1 METSWQLATS
11 ENPMDDID
19 EAERRRLRKL
29 WREYN
34 AAHEEAFAA
43 WRDRGYPYP
52 PPKLPPMPPELVG
65 LTCGATTRAGT
76 PCKRKDIYENGRCP
90 LHGGLS
96 TGPTTPEGK
105 AKAAENGRKPKRKK
119 RTP

>member
-1 METSWQLATS
+1 MSTTV

-29 WREYN
+29 WREHFAESDKV
-34 AAHEEAFAA
+34 AAE
-43 WRDRGYPYP
+43 WRARDYQYP
-52 PPKLPPMPPELVG
+52 PPVFPPFPDELRG
-65 LTCGATTRAGT
+65 LTCGAKTRAGT
-76 PCKRKDIYENGRCP
+76 PCKRKDLYTSARCP

-96 TGPTTPEGK
+96 TGPATPEGK
-105 AKAAENGRKPKRKK
+105 AKAAENGQKPKRKK